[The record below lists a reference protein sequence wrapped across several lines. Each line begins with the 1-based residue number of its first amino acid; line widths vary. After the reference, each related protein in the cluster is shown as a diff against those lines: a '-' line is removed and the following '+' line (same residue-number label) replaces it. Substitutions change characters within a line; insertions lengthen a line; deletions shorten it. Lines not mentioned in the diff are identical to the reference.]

1 MGAFCPDNGAYARRW
16 DLSVLF
22 VLLLS
27 EMSIPETQHL
37 QSYTQIPILEICKSF
52 HPEALSSC
60 EFSGIGAMCGPATP
74 CVRILYANLSICL
87 RPLLVTDL
95 SGRNAFNKRHH
106 HYHHHPKPLPDRRHY
121 EQLPSSSSSSSSSS
135 KSPSS

>member
-37 QSYTQIPILEICKSF
+37 QSYTQIPILEICEPFHHETLSF
-52 HPEALSSC
+52 SLAGL
-60 EFSGIGAMCGPATP
+60 TL
-74 CVRILYANLSICL
+74 CVGLLHRVFGFFTQICL
-87 RPLLVTDL
+87 FAYVRCSYTDL

-106 HYHHHPKPLPDRRHY
+106 HHHYHYHPLRHHHHH
-121 EQLPSSSSSSSSSS
+121 EQLPSSSPSSSSSSPFS
-135 KSPSS
+135 